1 MTTIRPAR
9 VAALT
14 GRGVVALAA
23 VGAGAAGALALTRG
37 WWANW
42 GATDAEATSAL
53 PGDELVPA
61 PRASSTRAVTVGAPP
76 AAVWPWLVQMGQGRG
91 GLYSYT
97 WLENLLGCDLHNA
110 DRIEPSLQHLVVGDI
125 IRLVPEDYRV
135 PLAFTV
141 RALDPQRALVLAP
154 APEETREAAFDKGL
168 PFPSWAFVL
177 RPQDGGTRLVSRWRV
192 DYSDAPWSRIS
203 NGLLTPP
210 VEFFMERKMLLGIKA
225 RAERPT
231 GMTGSIEATGGTGPT
246 GPGVG

>member
-14 GRGVVALAA
+14 GRGVVSLAA
-23 VGAGAAGALALTRG
+23 VGAAAAGALALTRG

-42 GATDAEATSAL
+42 GATDAEAASVL

-91 GLYSYT
+91 GLYS
-97 WLENLLGCDLHNA
+97 
-110 DRIEPSLQHLVVGDI
+110 
-125 IRLVPEDYRV
+125 
-135 PLAFTV
+135 
-141 RALDPQRALVLAP
+141 
-154 APEETREAAFDKGL
+154 
-168 PFPSWAFVL
+168 
-177 RPQDGGTRLVSRWRV
+177 
-192 DYSDAPWSRIS
+192 YSDAPWSRIS

-231 GMTGSIEATGGTGPT
+231 GMTGSIEATGPPGPS

>member
-1 MTTIRPAR
+1 M
-9 VAALT
+9 
-14 GRGVVALAA
+14 
-23 VGAGAAGALALTRG
+23 
-37 WWANW
+37 
-42 GATDAEATSAL
+42 
-53 PGDELVPA
+53 
-61 PRASSTRAVTVGAPP
+61 
-76 AAVWPWLVQMGQGRG
+76 
-91 GLYSYT
+91 
-97 WLENLLGCDLHNA
+97 
-110 DRIEPSLQHLVVGDI
+110 VGDI

-154 APEETREAAFDKGL
+154 APDETREAAFDKGL

-192 DYSDAPWSRIS
+192 DYSDAPWSRLS

-231 GMTGSIEATGGTGPT
+231 GMTGSIEATGPT